1 MKKVIL
7 ISSLIVFGL
16 WLHAQ
21 ASPLAGLFSIN
32 PPGSWSEFLQGG
44 QPGRVGNE
52 INAWGPNYRFAGAR
66 IAVVTNDV
74 TGEWDW
80 ITKYENG
87 TLFLT
92 NTAGAPWFNACE
104 GAEVFQVAFPEVL
117 VRTRSTRYASTN
129 AGYLEFL
136 LTAASDSFRIKA
148 TYAGMPT
155 YTPEATGVLASDN
168 LGTASIG
175 IGKVVCIEIMPK
187 MFNVGSQGVL
197 PVSVFVGKQFNVSS
211 IDPASLKLECA
222 PALRGVFSGERLGV
236 LLLKFDR
243 QAVVANLP
251 PVTDRE
257 EIRLVLTGQLKD
269 GTPIS
274 GSDEVVILKKDKKD
288 KPDKPA
294 KK

>member
-1 MKKVIL
+1 MKKTFL
-7 ISSLIVFGL
+7 TSSLIVFGL
-16 WLHAQ
+16 WLQAQ
-21 ASPLAGLFSIN
+21 AAPLAGLFSIN

-52 INAWGPNYRFAGAR
+52 INAWGPNYRFAGAT
-66 IAVVTNDV
+66 IAVVTNDI

-92 NTAGAPWFNACE
+92 NAAGAPWFNSCE
-104 GAEVFQVAFPEVL
+104 GEKVFEVSFPEVW
-117 VRTRSTRYASTN
+117 VKTRSTRYASTN

-136 LTAASDSFRIKA
+136 LTAANDSVRVKA
-148 TYAGMPT
+148 TYAGLPT
-155 YTPEATGVLASDN
+155 YTQEATGVLASDN

-175 IGKVVCIEIMPK
+175 IGKEVAVEIMPK
-187 MFNVGSQGVL
+187 KFNVESQGVL
-197 PVSVFVGKQFNVSS
+197 PVTVSTCKQFNVKA

-222 PALRGVFSGERLGV
+222 PALRGVVSGERQGV
-236 LLLKFDR
+236 LVLKFDR

-251 PVTDRE
+251 PVTDGE
-257 EIRLVLTGQLKD
+257 EIKLVLTGQLKD

-274 GSDEVVILKKDKKD
+274 GSDEVIILKKDKKE
-288 KPDKPA
+288 KPNKPA